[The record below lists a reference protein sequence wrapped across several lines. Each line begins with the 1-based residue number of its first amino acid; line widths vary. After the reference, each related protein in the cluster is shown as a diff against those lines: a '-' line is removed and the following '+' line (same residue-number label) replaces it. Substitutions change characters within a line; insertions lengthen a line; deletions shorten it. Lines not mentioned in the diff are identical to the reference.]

1 LESTPEPLSY
11 MKQLEKLQSRGMTFD
26 NWEFAES
33 MIQQIGY
40 YRIKEA
46 AYPLAKVVNKE
57 LIYDGIRF
65 RDVITRYLQDKN
77 LRVYLLHSIEEI
89 EVSIKTKFSNTLGF
103 HGPFTYLDF
112 SSWCNREEYCK
123 HYLND
128 QQKNFIYRL
137 KAKMRTSN
145 SRDIRDK
152 RNLNEKNL
160 PTVWLAT
167 DILTFGDIL
176 HLLELM
182 SNNNLK
188 RIADC
193 YDCTPKEFISWIKC
207 LKFVRNICAHNANII
222 DIKLNTT
229 PTIIEEWRPLLFQFS
244 DGKYTDRIAVILCII
259 NRMMLKVNPNYNFN
273 KIYSPVS
280 TIISRDNNIAKTLG
294 FKGHNCLSELFPKS
308 PKITNRPHKKGF
320 IK

>member
-1 LESTPEPLSY
+1 MEAFPEPLSFK
-11 MKQLEKLQSRGMTFD
+11 KQLEQFQNRGMEFD
-26 NWEFAES
+26 NWEFAEK
-33 MIQQIGY
+33 MIQQVGY

-57 LIYDGIRF
+57 LTYEGVRF

-89 EVSIKTKFSNTLGF
+89 EVSIKTQFSNTLGLK
-103 HGPFTYLDF
+103 GPFTYLNF

-137 KAKMRTSN
+137 KNKMRTSN
-145 SRDIRDK
+145 SRDIKDK
-152 RNLNEKNL
+152 KNLNEKKL

-182 SNNNLK
+182 SNSNLK
-188 RIADC
+188 KIADC
-193 YDCTPKEFISWIKC
+193 YDCTPKEFLSWIKC

-222 DIKLNTT
+222 DIKLSTT
-229 PTIIEEWRPLLFQFS
+229 PKIIEDWYPLLFQFS
-244 DGKYTDRIAVILCII
+244 DGKYTDRIAVVLCII
-259 NRMMLKVNPNYNFN
+259 NRMLLNVNPNYNYN

-280 TIISRDNNIAKTLG
+280 TIISRNDDIAKTLG
-294 FKGHNCLSELFPKS
+294 FKSYTCLSELFPKN
-308 PKITNRPHKKGF
+308 PKIVNRTRAK
-320 IK
+320 